1 MAALF
6 QDLRYALRSFGRS
19 PGFTLV
25 ALATIAIGV
34 GGATAIFSVVDGVV
48 LRPLPYPDPGRILT
62 VFRVTRNGDDGA
74 FSPADFLDVQRDA
87 RQLTSLAGF
96 REDTVDLTGHGE
108 PVRIP
113 AMQTTAAF
121 FDVFGVVP
129 VAGRT
134 YSRSTHPLGTVVAVI
149 SEGFWRRQF
158 GGRTDVIG
166 TSVRINGKPTE
177 IIGVAPDSF
186 RHPLKVDAWMLSP
199 EPVPVSPLPMEDGL
213 ADREVQYFGAV
224 ARLAPGATLAGARAE
239 LRQIGERMAQA
250 FPETNGSES
259 FDATPL
265 AASLVEDVRTALFV
279 LLGAVAL
286 VLLIACAN
294 VAGLLLA
301 RGTVRRRELAV
312 RAALGAGRGRLV
324 RQLVTESLMLALA
337 GGAAGLLAGGWMQAL
352 LLAIA
357 PRNIPRLDDIAVDW
371 RVGAFAVAVTVVVG
385 ILFGLAPALNTSRL
399 NLNDDLKDGGRT
411 GTSAR
416 TRTRNALVVAEV
428 ALALVLLIG
437 AGLMISSLM
446 RMRAVDPGFRTSDLV
461 AVQVPLPQARYDRA
475 AQQRFYAGL
484 LERLRAHPVTAL
496 SAIQF
501 PIPLRGSNA
510 SAALEI
516 EGREVPRTDQVIV
529 EINSVSAGYF
539 QTAGLRLLRG
549 RDFSSRDGQ
558 TAPPVAIVNQTLVD
572 REFAGRDPLGM
583 RINLGSLFTIV
594 GVVSNA
600 RRRSL
605 DTPPQPAVYLPF
617 EQFTLPFMGV
627 SVRSAAGA
635 PAVASAVKSAVAS
648 LDADLPIGEVLT
660 IEAIIDEST
669 GQPRFRTFLIA
680 SFSAVALL
688 LAAVGLYGLIAFSVA
703 QRVPEIGV
711 RLAVGASP
719 FQVGRL
725 VIGQGLRL
733 AAIGVAAG
741 WLVAVPATRAVTGLL
756 FETSATDP
764 AIYAGLAALLLTVAA
779 VACYV
784 PARRAMRVDPIA
796 ALRAE

>member
-1 MAALF
+1 VLF
-6 QDLRYALRSFGRS
+6 QDIRYAFRSFARS

-48 LRPLPYPDPGRILT
+48 LRPLPYPDPARILT

-74 FSPADFLDVQRDA
+74 FSAADFLDVQRDS
-87 RQLTSLAGF
+87 RLLTGLAGY

-134 YSRSTHPLGTVVAVI
+134 YSSATHGLGTVVAVI
-149 SEGFWRRQF
+149 TEGFWRRQF
-158 GGRTDVIG
+158 GGRAEVIG
-166 TSVRINGKPTE
+166 TSVRMNGQPTE
-177 IIGVAPDSF
+177 IIGVVPDSF

-199 EPVPVSPLPMEDGL
+199 AAVPVSPIARSEGM

-224 ARLAPGATLAGARAE
+224 ARLAPGATMAGAREE
-239 LRQIGERMAQA
+239 LRAIGERMSKA

-259 FDATPL
+259 FDAKPL
-265 AASLVEDVRTALFV
+265 AASLVEDVRAALFV
-279 LLGAVAL
+279 LLAAVGL

-301 RGTVRRRELAV
+301 RGTARRRELAV
-312 RAALGAGRGRLV
+312 RAALGAGQARLI
-324 RQLVTESLMLALA
+324 RQLITESLLLALA
-337 GGAAGLLAGGWMQAL
+337 GGAAGLLAGGWIQAL
-352 LLAIA
+352 LVAIA
-357 PRNIPRLDDIAVDW
+357 PRNIPRLDDITLDW

-385 ILFGLAPALNTSRL
+385 ILFGLAPALNTSRP
-399 NLNDDLKDGGRT
+399 NLSDDLKDGGRT

-416 TRTRNALVVAEV
+416 TRTRNALVIAEV

-437 AGLMISSLM
+437 AGLMISSLA
-446 RMRAVDPGFRTSDLV
+446 RMRAVDPGFRTSNVV
-461 AVQVPLPQARYDRA
+461 AVHVPLPQARYDRA
-475 AQQRFYAGL
+475 AQRRFYAGL
-484 LERLRAHPVTAL
+484 LERLQANPLTAQ
-496 SAIQF
+496 SALQF

-516 EGREVPRTDQVIV
+516 EGRDLPRTDQATV
-529 EINSVSAGYF
+529 EINSVSSGYF

-549 RDFSSRDGQ
+549 RDFSARDGAE
-558 TAPPVAIVNQTLVD
+558 APPVAIVNQALVE
-572 REFAGRDPLGM
+572 RELPGRDPLGL
-583 RINLGSLFTIV
+583 RVNLGSLFTIV
-594 GVVSNA
+594 GVVSDA

-635 PAVASAVKSAVAS
+635 PAVAAAVKAAVAS
-648 LDADLPIGEVLT
+648 LDADLPVGEVLS

-703 QRVPEIGV
+703 QRIPEIGV

-741 WLVAVPATRAVTGLL
+741 LLVALPATRAVTGLL

-764 AIYAGLAALLLTVAA
+764 AIYGGLAALLLTVAA
-779 VACYV
+779 LACYV

-796 ALRAE
+796 ALRSE